1 MVSGVSVRELARPGA
16 WWRSARCTAET
27 LLVVVLAHSLAGG
40 SLPGAGWLAAVA
52 VLMTVCGVAVLRGR
66 VRLAVALPLLV
77 AAQLLLHA
85 WMHTL
90 AAGEHAAHAAH
101 ATHAAGS
108 GAVAGLDLPMLLAHL
123 AGAVVTAVAW
133 DLRARV
139 VRVVVEVADAA
150 LLPPPAV
157 PSAPPA
163 ARRVVVRLQQR
174 PLLVSPLR
182 GPPVAVAS
190 L

>member
-1 MVSGVSVRELARPGA
+1 MRELARPGA

-27 LLVVVLAHSLAGG
+27 LVVVVLAHTLAGG

-66 VRLAVALPLLV
+66 VRLLVALPLLV

-90 AAGEHAAHAAH
+90 AAGEHTVHAAHAAG
-101 ATHAAGS
+101 A

-123 AGAVVTAVAW
+123 AGAVVTALVW
-133 DLRARV
+133 DLRARA

-150 LLPPPAV
+150 VIPPPAV

-163 ARRVVVRLQQR
+163 ARRVVVRPQHR

-182 GPPVAVAS
+182 GPPVALAS
-190 L
+190 A